1 MDAMMNVFLLRR
13 FFSERWQDRWQS
25 VLKLSGIV
33 LLLAGSFAH
42 GRAAA
47 AESYPTRSI
56 RIVVPTSPGGTTDLL
71 GRLLANHIAAATGVQ
86 VVVENRGGAGGNI
99 GMDLVAKA
107 APDGYTLG
115 FANTGIVINR
125 YTYKNMP
132 FDPLKDLVPIGPIGE
147 APQLLIVN
155 AELPAQSLHDFI
167 ALAKTRPGGFNYGS
181 AGLGSTMHL
190 AADQFARLAGVKLV
204 HIPYRGAAPAITD
217 LVTGNL
223 QMISVSLGPV
233 AGFVQSG
240 KLRVLVAASD
250 KRIRFLPQVPSSA
263 ESGLPGYEMATW
275 FGLFAP
281 RGTSSDVA
289 ERLNGLI
296 REMLASAEIQKHLA
310 DNSVEELRMT
320 PAEFARFLTADST
333 KWERVVR
340 DSGLQAQ

>member
-1 MDAMMNVFLLRR
+1 MEVFPLRR
-13 FFSERWQDRWQS
+13 FFSPGWRAARKEILNIS
-25 VLKLSGIV
+25 AIV
-33 LLLAGSFAH
+33 LLIAGILAQ
-42 GRAAA
+42 GRAAV
-47 AESYPTRSI
+47 AEAYPSRNI

-132 FDPLKDLVPIGPIGE
+132 FDPLKDLEPIGPIGE

-155 AELPAQSLHDFI
+155 AELPAHNLQEFI
-167 ALAKTRPGGFNYGS
+167 ALAKAKPGGFNYGS

-190 AADQFARLAGVKLV
+190 AADQFARAAGVKLV
-204 HIPYRGAAPAITD
+204 HVPYRGAAPAITD

-240 KLRVLVAASD
+240 KLRVLVAAAE

-263 ESGLPGYEMATW
+263 ESGLPGYEMTTW

-281 RGTSSDVA
+281 RGTPTEIV
-289 ERLNGLI
+289 ERLNGFI
-296 REMLASAEIQKHLA
+296 GEMLASAEIQKHLA
-310 DNSVEELRMT
+310 DNSVEELRMN
-320 PAEFARFLTADST
+320 PSEFARFLTVDSV

>member
-1 MDAMMNVFLLRR
+1 MDVVPLRR
-13 FFSERWQDRWQS
+13 FFSEQWRGGWHS
-25 VLKLSGIV
+25 VLKLSAII
-33 LLLAGSFAH
+33 LLLADAFAPA
-42 GRAAA
+42 RPAA
-47 AESYPTRSI
+47 AESYPSRNI

-125 YTYKNMP
+125 YIYKNMP
-132 FDPLKDLVPIGPIGE
+132 FDPLKDLEPIGPIGE

-155 AELPAQSLHDFI
+155 AELPAQNLQDFI
-167 ALAKTRPGGFNYGS
+167 ALAKAKPAGFNYGS

-190 AADQFARLAGVKLV
+190 AADQFARAAGVKLV
-204 HIPYRGAAPAITD
+204 HVPYRGAAPAITD
-217 LVTGNL
+217 LVAGNL

-240 KLRVLVAASD
+240 KLRVLVAAAD
-250 KRIRFLPQVPSSA
+250 KRIRFLPRVPSSA
-263 ESGLPGYEMATW
+263 ESGLPGYEMTTW

-281 RGTSSDVA
+281 RGTPPDIV
-289 ERLNGLI
+289 ERLNGFI
-296 REMLASAEIQKHLA
+296 GEMLANAEIQKHLA
-310 DNSVEELRMT
+310 DNSVEELRLN
-320 PAEFARFLTADST
+320 PSEFARFLAKDSV